1 MTDTQTPN
9 KKMIFKKYVFKILFF
24 FTAALSAQ
32 TVQISEAVSSNS
44 IHTDEDGDTPDWFE
58 LYNTSSQSISLKDW
72 TISDDPDNLSMF
84 VFPDISIPSEGFMRV
99 WASDKD
105 RSEITSVR
113 TFVDRGALFNYL
125 IPTSEPP
132 SNWTDPD
139 FQDSSWAQGTSGF
152 GYDDGDDATEVPT
165 GTRSVYTRIS
175 FQVTDLEALTQ
186 LVLDMDYDD
195 GFVAYINGN
204 EVARANI
211 TGVPPAFDS
220 GTFTDH
226 EAKIYRGDV
235 PERFSIA
242 NPQTVL
248 QEGNNTL
255 AIQVHNVS
263 EWSSDMTLIPFLSA
277 IFSRPNSSG
286 TTPPSLLNFSNGSL
300 HTNFKI
306 SSKSDQLLLSNPEG
320 ELVDDL
326 LVEGLNQNISM
337 GISPQSGNLVYFL
350 ETTPGAPNSSEEY
363 IGVFKEPVVFSVPGG
378 RLNAPVN
385 LELSG
390 AGEGQKIHY
399 TTDASLPTE
408 NSPIYTAPIR
418 IANNQVVRAGF
429 FAAGYLPAEIDSKTY
444 LFNANH
450 EIDFVTLVTDPDNFF
465 DADTGI
471 YVTGPSGTYD
481 TNVPYFGANFWEDWE
496 RPIHFSFYEKE
507 TGDLGVAFNTGVKI
521 YGAWSR
527 GQNAQRSL
535 AVFARGEYGT
545 SEFDYPFFE
554 KRTYDKF
561 QALVLRNS
569 GQAWLRSTIRDIT
582 LTSLME
588 GSGLDLQAYTPVAT
602 YLNGDYWGLYN
613 LREKNNE
620 HMLASKH
627 EIDAEEIDL
636 LTANAE
642 VVEGTNQEYSA
653 LMNYISNTNL
663 SVDANF
669 DYVRER
675 IDIPNYTMYQVAQIY
690 INNQDWPG
698 NNIKF
703 WKHPEGKWRWILY
716 DTDFGFSPWFR
727 PSNDYVANTLE
738 FALEPYGPGWPNP
751 SWSTLLFRKLVEN
764 TGFRNGFINRYA
776 DELNTRFLEENVKTH
791 IESVLAKVA
800 PELQAHYARWNGNFN
815 DVGYYVNLMKV
826 FAQERPQYAR
836 SHLRSRFNLTAEH
849 RLTINNTQQDRG
861 YVEVNDNL
869 KIDQASW
876 FGTYFENVP
885 VRLHAIP
892 LPGFVFSH
900 WSGSD
905 DTIEAS
911 IDVNLQSSFQIR
923 PNFVPAETPLK
934 LVINEINYKSSDEK
948 DAGDW
953 VELYNPNETAMDL
966 SNWVLKD
973 NNDTNTF
980 VLPSATT
987 IPNMGFLVLVKNRNA
1002 FSEAFP
1008 SVDNPIG
1015 DFDFGFGSD
1024 DAVRLFDDK
1033 GVLIDEVFYTS
1044 QAPWSECA
1052 DGLGPTLL
1060 LESDDLDNALAE
1072 SWFCGDAYGTP
1083 GLDNATAGVPK
1094 DPIEEIKLYPNLITD
1109 YLYFVGPALEMNMR
1123 VYDVMGKLMFAQK
1136 TAAQM
1141 DVSFLKNGIYFV
1153 QLSDSTQSKTFRI
1166 VKH

>member
-9 KKMIFKKYVFKILFF
+9 KKMIFKKDVFRLLFL
-24 FTAALSAQ
+24 FTAVLSAQ

-44 IHTDEDGDTPDWFE
+44 TYTDEDGDTPDWFE
-58 LYNTSSQSISLKDW
+58 LYNASSQSISLKDW

-84 VFPDISIPSEGFMRV
+84 VFPDISIPSDGYLRV

-132 SNWTDPD
+132 SNWTAPN
-139 FQDSSWAQGTSGF
+139 FQDGSWAQGTSGF
-152 GYDDGDDATEVPT
+152 GYDDGDDATQVPT

-248 QEGNNTL
+248 QEGSNTL

-286 TTPPSLLNFSNGSL
+286 TTPPNLLNFSNGSL

-326 LVEGLNQNISM
+326 LVEGLKQNVSM

-363 IGVFKEPVVFSVPGG
+363 IGVFKDPVVFSVPGG

-429 FAAGYLPAEIDSKTY
+429 FATGYLPAEIDSKTY

-471 YVTGPSGTYD
+471 YVTGPPGTFD
-481 TNVPYFGANFWEDWE
+481 TNIPYFGANFWEDWE

-535 AVFARGEYGT
+535 AVFARGKYGT

-554 KRTYDKF
+554 ERSYDKF

-569 GQAWLRSTIRDIT
+569 GQAWLKSTIRDIT

-627 EIDAEEIDL
+627 EIDAEGIDL

-653 LMNYISNTNL
+653 LINYISSTNL

-751 SWSTLLFRKLVEN
+751 AWSTLLFRKLIEN
-764 TGFRNGFINRYA
+764 TRFRNGFINRYA
-776 DELNTRFLEENVKTH
+776 DELNTRFLAENVKTH

-800 PELQAHYARWNGNFN
+800 PELQAHYTRWNGNFD

-826 FAQERPQYAR
+826 FAQERPQFAR

-876 FGTYFENVP
+876 FGTYFQNVP
-885 VRLHAIP
+885 IRLHAIP

-905 DTIEAS
+905 NTSEAS
-911 IDVNLQSSFQIR
+911 IDVNLQNSFQIR

-934 LVINEINYKSSDEK
+934 LVINEINYKSSDQK
-948 DAGDW
+948 DSGDW
-953 VELYNPNETAMDL
+953 VELYNPNETALDL

-973 NNDTNTF
+973 MKDTNTF
-980 VLPSATT
+980 VLPAATT
-987 IPNMGFLVLVKNRNA
+987 IPSKGFLVLVKNGND
-1002 FSEAFP
+1002 FSVVFP
-1008 SVDNPIG
+1008 SVDNAIG
-1015 DFDFGFGSD
+1015 DFDFGFGSE

-1044 QAPWSECA
+1044 QAPWPECA

-1083 GLDNATAGVPK
+1083 GLDNATASTPE
-1094 DPIEEIKLYPNLITD
+1094 DPVEEIKLYPNLITD

-1123 VYDVMGKLMFAQK
+1123 VYDVMGKLVFAQK

-1141 DVSFLKNGIYFV
+1141 EVSFLKKGIYFV

>member
-1 MTDTQTPN
+1 
-9 KKMIFKKYVFKILFF
+9 MIFKINIFTFLFL
-24 FTAALSAQ
+24 FTAVLSAQ
-32 TVQISEAVSSNS
+32 TLQISEAVSSNS
-44 IHTDEDGDTPDWFE
+44 IDTDEDGDTPDWFE
-58 LYNTSSQSISLKDW
+58 LFNASSQSISLKDW
-72 TISDDPDNLSMF
+72 TISDDSENLSKF
-84 VFPDISIPSEGFMRV
+84 VFPDISIPSDGYLRV

-105 RSEITSVR
+105 RSDITSVR
-113 TFVDRGALFNYL
+113 TFIDRGALFNYL

-132 SNWTDPD
+132 SNWTAPN
-139 FQDSSWAQGTSGF
+139 FQDGSWAQGTSGF
-152 GYDDGDDATEVPT
+152 GYDDGDDATQVPT

-242 NPQTVL
+242 NPQSIL

-277 IFSRPNSSG
+277 IFTRPNSSG
-286 TTPPSLLNFSNGSL
+286 TAPPNLLNFSNGSL

-320 ELVDDL
+320 DLVDDL
-326 LVEGLNQNISM
+326 LVEGLKQNVSM

-363 IGVFKEPVVFSVPGG
+363 IGVFKDPVVFSVPGG

-390 AGEGQKIHY
+390 ASGGQKIHY

-408 NSPIYTAPIR
+408 NSPIYTNPIR
-418 IANNQVVRAGF
+418 IANNKVVRAGF

-444 LFNANH
+444 LFDANH
-450 EIDFVTLVTDPDNFF
+450 EIDLVTLVTDPDNFF

-471 YVTGPSGTYD
+471 YVSGPEGTYD
-481 TNVPYFGANFWEDWE
+481 TNVPYFGSNFWEDWE

-535 AVFARGEYGT
+535 AIYARGEYGT

-554 KRTYDKF
+554 NRSYDKF
-561 QALVLRNS
+561 QALVFRNS
-569 GQAWLRSTIRDIT
+569 GQAWLKSTIRDIT

-627 EIDAEEIDL
+627 EIDAEGIDL

-642 VVEGTNQEYSA
+642 VVEGTNQEYRA
-653 LMNYISNTNL
+653 LINYISNTDL
-663 SVDANF
+663 SVNANF

-727 PSNDYVANTLE
+727 PNNDYVANTLE

-751 SWSTLLFRKLVEN
+751 SWSTLLFRKLIQNV
-764 TGFRNGFINRYA
+764 GFRNGFINRYA
-776 DELNTRFLEENVKTH
+776 DELNTRFLKENVKTH

-826 FAQERPQYAR
+826 FAQERPQFAR

-911 IDVNLQSSFQIR
+911 IDVNLQNAFQIR

-953 VELYNPNETAMDL
+953 VELYNPNETPLDL

-973 NNDTNTF
+973 KQDANEF
-980 VLPSATT
+980 VLPIATT
-987 IPNMGFLVLVKNRNA
+987 IPSMGFLVLVKNGSD

-1008 SVDNPIG
+1008 SVENPIG

-1033 GVLIDEVFYTS
+1033 GVLIDEVYYTS
-1044 QAPWSECA
+1044 QAPWLECA

-1072 SWFCGDAYGTP
+1072 SWFCGNGYGTP
-1083 GLDNATAGVPK
+1083 GLDNATALFTK
-1094 DPIEEIKLYPNLITD
+1094 DAVEAINLYPNLISD

-1123 VYDVMGKLMFAQK
+1123 VYDIMGKLVLAQK
-1136 TAAQM
+1136 TTAQM
-1141 DVSFLKNGIYFV
+1141 EVSFLKKGIYFV

-1166 VKH
+1166 VKR

>member
-1 MTDTQTPN
+1 
-9 KKMIFKKYVFKILFF
+9 MIFKKYVFRMLFLF
-24 FTAALSAQ
+24 AAVLSAQ
-32 TVQISEAVSSNS
+32 TVQISEVVSSNS
-44 IHTDEDGDTPDWFE
+44 IDTDEDGDTPDWFE

-84 VFPDISIPSEGFMRV
+84 VFPDISIPSEGYMRV

-248 QEGNNTL
+248 QEGYNTL

-277 IFSRPNSSG
+277 IFTRPNSSG
-286 TTPPSLLNFSNGSL
+286 TIPPNLLNFSNGSL

-326 LVEGLNQNISM
+326 LVEGLKQNVSM

-363 IGVFKEPVVFSVPGG
+363 IGVFKDPVVFSVPGG
-378 RLNAPVN
+378 RLIAPVN

-444 LFNANH
+444 LFNTNH

-471 YVTGPSGTYD
+471 YVTGPDGTYD
-481 TNVPYFGANFWEDWE
+481 TNVPYFGSNFWEDWE

-642 VVEGTNQEYSA
+642 VVEGTNQEYTA
-653 LMNYISNTNL
+653 LMDYISNTNL

-727 PSNDYVANTLE
+727 PSNDYLANTLE

-764 TGFRNGFINRYA
+764 IGFRNGFINRYA

-849 RLTINNTQQDRG
+849 RLTINNTQQEMG

-911 IDVNLQSSFQIR
+911 IDVNLQSAFQIR
-923 PNFVPAETPLK
+923 PNFVSAETPLK

-953 VELYNPNETAMDL
+953 VELYNPNETALDL

-973 NNDTNTF
+973 KQDTNEF
-980 VLPSATT
+980 VLPIATT
-987 IPNMGFLVLVKNRNA
+987 IPSMGFLVLVKNGSD

-1008 SVDNPIG
+1008 TVDNPIG

-1024 DAVRLFDDK
+1024 DAVRLFDEK
-1033 GVLIDEVFYTS
+1033 GFLIDEVYYTS

-1052 DGLGPTLL
+1052 DGLGPTML

-1072 SWFCGDAYGTP
+1072 SWFCGDGYGTP
-1083 GLDNATAGVPK
+1083 GLDNATALFTK
-1094 DPIEEIKLYPNLITD
+1094 DTLEAINLYPNLISD

-1123 VYDVMGKLMFAQK
+1123 IYDLMGKLVFVQK
-1136 TAAQM
+1136 TTAQM
-1141 DVSFLKNGIYFV
+1141 DVSFLKKGIYFV
-1153 QLSDSTQSKTFRI
+1153 QLSDSSQSKTFRI
-1166 VKH
+1166 VKR

>member
-1 MTDTQTPN
+1 
-9 KKMIFKKYVFKILFF
+9 MIFKKYVFRMLFLF
-24 FTAALSAQ
+24 AAVLSAQ
-32 TVQISEAVSSNS
+32 TVQISEVVSSNS
-44 IHTDEDGDTPDWFE
+44 IDTDEDGDTPDWFE

-84 VFPDISIPSEGFMRV
+84 VFPDISIPSEGYMRV

-248 QEGNNTL
+248 QEGYNTL

-277 IFSRPNSSG
+277 IFTRPNSSG
-286 TTPPSLLNFSNGSL
+286 TIPPNLLNFSNGSL

-326 LVEGLNQNISM
+326 LVEGLKQNVSM

-363 IGVFKEPVVFSVPGG
+363 IGVFKDPVVFSVPGG
-378 RLNAPVN
+378 RLIAPVN

-444 LFNANH
+444 LFNTNH

-471 YVTGPSGTYD
+471 YVTGPDGTYD
-481 TNVPYFGANFWEDWE
+481 TNVPYFGSNFWEDWE

-569 GQAWLRSTIRDIT
+569 GQAWLKSTIRDIT

-642 VVEGTNQEYSA
+642 VVEGTNQEYTA
-653 LMNYISNTNL
+653 LMDYISNTNL

-727 PSNDYVANTLE
+727 PSNDYLANTLE

-764 TGFRNGFINRYA
+764 IGFRNGFINRYA

-849 RLTINNTQQDRG
+849 RLTINNTQQEMG

-911 IDVNLQSSFQIR
+911 IDVNLQSAFQIR
-923 PNFVPAETPLK
+923 PNFVSAETPLK

-953 VELYNPNETAMDL
+953 VELYNPNETALDL

-973 NNDTNTF
+973 KQDTNEF
-980 VLPSATT
+980 VLPIATT
-987 IPNMGFLVLVKNRNA
+987 IPSMGFLVLVKNGSD

-1008 SVDNPIG
+1008 TVDNPIG

-1024 DAVRLFDDK
+1024 DAVRLFDEK
-1033 GVLIDEVFYTS
+1033 GFLIDEVYYTS

-1052 DGLGPTLL
+1052 DGLGPTML

-1072 SWFCGDAYGTP
+1072 SWFCGDGYGTP
-1083 GLDNATAGVPK
+1083 GLDNATALFTK
-1094 DPIEEIKLYPNLITD
+1094 DTLEAINLYPNLISD

-1123 VYDVMGKLMFAQK
+1123 IYDLMGKLVFVQK
-1136 TAAQM
+1136 TTAQM
-1141 DVSFLKNGIYFV
+1141 DVSFLKKGIYFV
-1153 QLSDSTQSKTFRI
+1153 QLSDSSQSKTFRI
-1166 VKH
+1166 VKR